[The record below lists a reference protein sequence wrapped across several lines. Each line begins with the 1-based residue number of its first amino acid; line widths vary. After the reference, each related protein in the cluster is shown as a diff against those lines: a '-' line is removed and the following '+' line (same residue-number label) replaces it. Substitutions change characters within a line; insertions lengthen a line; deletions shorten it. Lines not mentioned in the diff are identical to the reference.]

1 MVNLWLR
8 TVGKGTNTVVLLS
21 IGSFSAGE
29 KMSPEETAANIC
41 TLSDQIGEEV
51 SEPSYHFHCIRG
63 FPLPYLAWSLSWQRS
78 LGEHLILPVGV
89 PRWEK
94 TLVTHLR

>member
-1 MVNLWLR
+1 MVNLWFR
-8 TVGKGTNTVVLLS
+8 TVGKGTNTVVPLS

-63 FPLPYLAWSLSWQRS
+63 FPVPYLVLSWQRS
-78 LGEHLILPVGV
+78 LGEHLIHPVGV
-89 PRWEK
+89 PRWQK